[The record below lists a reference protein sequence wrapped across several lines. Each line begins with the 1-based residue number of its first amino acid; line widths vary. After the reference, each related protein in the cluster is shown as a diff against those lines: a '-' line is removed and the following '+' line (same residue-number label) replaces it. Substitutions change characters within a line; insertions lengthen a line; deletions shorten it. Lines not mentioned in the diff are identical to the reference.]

1 MLLDMILKKYPAKED
16 SLIEILLEF
25 QNAKSSHFISEAE
38 INQIAFYL
46 NISEAK
52 VCSVISFYTFFR
64 TEPKGQHI
72 IQICRGVPC
81 HIVAGINILKILEK
95 ELGIKID
102 ETTADKKFSLEYT
115 SCLGSCDK
123 APVIR
128 VDEKVYTHLTEN
140 KIKAILA
147 EYMVYSQ

>member
-1 MLLDMILKKYPAKED
+1 MLLDMILKKYPAQED

-25 QNAKSSHFISEAE
+25 QNAKSSHYISEAE
-38 INQIAFYL
+38 INQIALYL

-64 TEPKGQHI
+64 TEQKGQHI
-72 IQICRGVPC
+72 IQVCRGVPC
-81 HIVAGINILKILEK
+81 HVVAGINVLKVIEK

-115 SCLGSCDK
+115 SCLGLCDK
-123 APVIR
+123 GPVMR
-128 VDEKVYTHLTEN
+128 VNDKVYTNLTEN
-140 KIKAILA
+140 KIRAILT
-147 EYMVYSQ
+147 EYMVHN

>member
-1 MLLDMILKKYPAKED
+1 MLLDMILKKYPAQED

-25 QNAKSSHFISEAE
+25 QNAKSSHYISEAE
-38 INQIAFYL
+38 INQIALYL

-64 TEPKGQHI
+64 TEQKGQHI
-72 IQICRGVPC
+72 IQVCRGVPC
-81 HIVAGINILKILEK
+81 HVVAGINVLKVIEK

-115 SCLGSCDK
+115 SCLGLCDK
-123 APVIR
+123 GPVMR
-128 VDEKVYTHLTEN
+128 VNDKVYTNLTEN
-140 KIKAILA
+140 KIRAILA
-147 EYMVYSQ
+147 EYMVHN

>member
-1 MLLDMILKKYPAKED
+1 MLLDLILKKYPAQED

-25 QNAKSSHFISEAE
+25 QNAKSSHYISEAE
-38 INQIAFYL
+38 INQIALYL

-64 TEPKGQHI
+64 TEQKGQHI
-72 IQICRGVPC
+72 IQVCRGVPC
-81 HIVAGINILKILEK
+81 HVVAGINVLKVIEK

-115 SCLGSCDK
+115 SCLGLCDK
-123 APVIR
+123 GPVMR
-128 VDEKVYTHLTEN
+128 VNDKVYTNLTEN
-140 KIKAILA
+140 KIRAILT
-147 EYMVYSQ
+147 EYMVHN